1 MPKHIER
8 GNATQS
14 KIRTCVEHVFG
25 HQKGPMDLSI
35 RTIGLERAAT
45 KMTLAN
51 LTYNMK
57 RLIFHERRCTLG
69 CVRPKSGSIRCSG
82 AIVTISV
89 QNHPQNKPNS
99 PHASVTRNHSPQHH
113 SKQYIDRGVQF
124 LTPTARN
131 ASHWACL
138 QNFCQTMRQSILLC
152 DHSREINRHHAPIC
166 DHAPTLDDQVADL
179 LRSR

>member
-69 CVRPKSGSIRCSG
+69 CVLNRPGFSGELL
-82 AIVTISV
+82 V
-89 QNHPQNKPNS
+89 QML
-99 PHASVTRNHSPQHH
+99 
-113 SKQYIDRGVQF
+113 GCF
-124 LTPTARN
+124 
-131 ASHWACL
+131 
-138 QNFCQTMRQSILLC
+138 FCGFQGFIEVLLC
-152 DHSREINRHHAPIC
+152 F
-166 DHAPTLDDQVADL
+166 
-179 LRSR
+179 LRRDVSDFAV